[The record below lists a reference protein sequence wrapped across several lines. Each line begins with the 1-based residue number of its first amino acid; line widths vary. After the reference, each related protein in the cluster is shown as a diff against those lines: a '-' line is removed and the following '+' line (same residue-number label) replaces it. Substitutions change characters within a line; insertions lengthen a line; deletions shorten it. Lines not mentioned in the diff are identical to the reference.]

1 MKKWI
6 PIAALAA
13 VGVAAWAYYRKQVS
27 LLKDYSYKII
37 GVNVRLLQTKVVEI
51 QLKVRLTNESNF
63 EAVMERM
70 YMSVRVEGTDV
81 GFVESTKPVTIPAK
95 SNADVDLKMTFD
107 GQKVITNIVGFAAVL
122 IKQRKINYSLKGFVR
137 LKSRIFKVTIPLDY
151 TSEVVIK

>member
-6 PIAALAA
+6 PVAVLGA

-27 LLKDYSYKII
+27 LLKDYTYKII
-37 GVNVRLLQTKVVEI
+37 GVNVRLLQTKIVEI
-51 QLKVRLTNESNF
+51 QVKVRLSNKSNL
-63 EAVMERM
+63 EAIMERM

-81 GFVESTKPVTIPAK
+81 GFVESTKSVTIPAQ
-95 SNADVDLKMTFD
+95 SNTDVDLKMTFD
-107 GQKVITNIVGFAAVL
+107 GQKIITNIVGFAAVL

-151 TSEVVIK
+151 ISEAVIK